1 MQQKALNDKNLKK
14 RELPIAADFENM
26 LAYQLF
32 KIHFL
37 LFVTF
42 DIMHWDR

>member
-26 LAYQLF
+26 LPVVQNS
-32 KIHFL
+32 FL
-37 LFVTF
+37 VVCNV
-42 DIMHWDR
+42 